1 MDLAIQS
8 TGRVLYLSAMWM
20 PDGWERKAAAD
31 FMSTRWHGAR
41 ILEMQQKAI
50 LHFCQKC
57 RAANPLGQEFCL
69 RCGTRLMLV
78 VQPPSVRVGRTETTA
93 NEEHLLERLTILE
106 NTMARLAERLEQGLN
121 LLLRQSETAY
131 SNHALV
137 KSLVEML
144 HECGVV
150 DNDRLESMWRA
161 ECDKLSGKPPEPS
174 PPPPST
180 KKPRKAKRKAS
191 AGD

>member
-1 MDLAIQS
+1 MKSQTEVCDEEK
-8 TGRVLYLSAMWM
+8 
-20 PDGWERKAAAD
+20 P
-31 FMSTRWHGAR
+31 
-41 ILEMQQKAI
+41 MQQSAV

-78 VQPPSVRVGRTETTA
+78 VQPPSMRVGLAETTP

-106 NTMARLAERLEQGLN
+106 NTMARLAERLEQGLK

-131 SNHALV
+131 TNHALV
-137 KSLVEML
+137 KSLIEVL
-144 HECGVV
+144 SECGVV

-161 ECDKLSGKPPEPS
+161 KGAQLDANNPPTFSTSKMPQKPPMAERQS
-174 PPPPST
+174 S
-180 KKPRKAKRKAS
+180 
-191 AGD
+191 